1 MSELFATQSQSKLAR
16 LSQSAVGRA
25 TSRLTR
31 RIAST
36 TTVRSAGR
44 FLRRQ
49 LWAWPILAA
58 LILGISGWLV
68 SGSVERAMS
77 RQREAELTTILNA
90 DVEALRIWM
99 IEQGRNAELL
109 ADDEKLHAPIAEL
122 LSVAGTGMDLERAL
136 LQSKS
141 QSELRTRLDAR
152 IKSQGYTGFFV
163 VSPSGVVIASEQ
175 DSPVGKSLGGYRQEF
190 FDKVLKSSSSV
201 SKPYRS
207 PLLLKDETGTFRA
220 NLPTMFAAAPL
231 KDASGKSNAVLGL
244 RIRPEMEF
252 TQILRVAQAGKTG
265 ETYAFDRDGLFLS
278 ASRFDDDL
286 KRIGLLADLP
296 DSQSVLTIS
305 LRDPGV
311 NMMAGERPAQRR
323 HEQPLTFNAA
333 EAVAGKTGCE
343 PGVYRDYRGVPVVG
357 AWTWLPEYD
366 FGVTTEIDKDEAYAP
381 VYILRRA
388 FWALMILLGIAAV
401 IIFVAMLYMSRQQKQ
416 LQAAV
421 LQAKQLGQ
429 YSLEEKLGAGGM
441 GTVYRA
447 RHAMLRRPTA
457 VKLLDIHNMSDEAIG
472 RFEREVQAT
481 STLTHPNTIQIFDY
495 GRTPEG
501 IFYYAME
508 YLDGI
513 NLDDLISRHG
523 PIPEAR
529 LLFILRQVCGSLSE
543 AHATGLVHR
552 DIKPANIVL
561 TKRGGM
567 HDFVKVLDFG
577 LVKSVA
583 SPEQSNITSANAV
596 TGTPLYL
603 SPEAVTHADRIDARS
618 DVYAIGAV
626 AYWLL
631 TGTPVF
637 SGSTVVEICMK
648 HVQEDPEPPSKRA
661 GKAFS
666 PGLESLILQCLAKS
680 TNDRA
685 ADAAAL
691 LLRIDETAVTG
702 TWNERAAAEWW
713 TKLPATPTPPLA
725 HPTGSSS
732 ANRARPPADA
742 NSTMAYDANSTLDH
756 AVPALTDERSRT

>member
-1 MSELFATQSQSKLAR
+1 
-16 LSQSAVGRA
+16 
-25 TSRLTR
+25 
-31 RIAST
+31 
-36 TTVRSAGR
+36 
-44 FLRRQ
+44 
-49 LWAWPILAA
+49 
-58 LILGISGWLV
+58 
-68 SGSVERAMS
+68 MS

-99 IEQGRNAELL
+99 LEQGRNAELL
-109 ADDEKLHAPIAEL
+109 ADDEKLMSPLTEL
-122 LSVAGTGMDLERAL
+122 LSIAGAGPEHERAL

-141 QSELRTRLDAR
+141 QSEIRTRLDAR
-152 IKSQGYTGFFV
+152 IKSQGYTGFFI
-163 VSPSGVVIASEQ
+163 VSPAGMVIASEQ
-175 DSPVGKSLGGYRQEF
+175 DAPVGKNLGEYRKEF
-190 FDKVLKSSSSV
+190 FDLVMKSGPSV

-207 PLLLKDETGTFRA
+207 PLLLKDEKGEFRA

-231 KDASGKSNAVLGL
+231 KDNSGKSVAVLGL
-244 RIRPEMEF
+244 RVRPDLEF
-252 TQILRVAQAGKTG
+252 TQILRVAQSGKTG
-265 ETYAFDRDGLFLS
+265 ETYAFDQDGLFLS
-278 ASRFDDDL
+278 GSRFDDDL

-296 DSQSVLTIS
+296 DSQSVLTVS
-305 LRDPGV
+305 LRNPGV
-311 NMMAGERPAQRR
+311 NMVAGERPALRR
-323 HEQPLTFNAA
+323 HEQPLTYNAS
-333 EAVAGKTGCE
+333 EAIAGRSGCE
-343 PGVYRDYRGVPVVG
+343 PGEYRDYRGVPVVG
-357 AWTWLPEYD
+357 AWTWLTEYD
-366 FGVTTEIDKDEAYAP
+366 FGVSTEIDKDEAYAP

-388 FWALMILLGIAAV
+388 FWALMILLGMAAIA
-401 IIFVAMLYMSRQQKQ
+401 IFVAMLFMSRQQKM

-421 LQAKQLGQ
+421 LQARQLGQ

-508 YLDGI
+508 YLDGM
-513 NLDDLISRHG
+513 NLDDLVSRHG
-523 PIPEAR
+523 PVSEAR
-529 LLFILRQVCGSLSE
+529 LVFILRQVCGSLSE
-543 AHATGLVHR
+543 AHAAGLVHR

-577 LVKSVA
+577 LVKSVQSA
-583 SPEQSNITSANAV
+583 EQSHLTSANAV

-603 SPEAVTHADRIDARS
+603 SPEAVTQADAIDARS

-637 SGSTVVEICMK
+637 SGATVVEICMK
-648 HVQEDPEPPSKRA
+648 HVQERPEPPSKRA
-661 GKAFS
+661 GKAIS

-680 TNDRA
+680 TGDRP

-691 LLRIDETAVTG
+691 LLRIEETTVTG
-702 TWNERAAAEWW
+702 AWNERAAAEWW
-713 TKLPATPTPPLA
+713 TKLPTTPSSPPMQQS
-725 HPTGSSS
+725 GSSS
-732 ANRARPPADA
+732 ANRSKPPADA

-756 AVPALTDERSRT
+756 AVPAITDERART